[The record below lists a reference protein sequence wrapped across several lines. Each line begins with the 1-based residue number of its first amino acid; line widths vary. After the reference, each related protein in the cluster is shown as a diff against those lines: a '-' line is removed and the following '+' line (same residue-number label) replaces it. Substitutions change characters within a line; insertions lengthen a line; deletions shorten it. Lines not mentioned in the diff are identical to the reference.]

1 MITKKTY
8 QTPRNTVVQMQNVQP
23 LLLEGS
29 NNENLGKGGDFSPT
43 STPKNAREEV
53 QIIGS
58 SGW

>member
-8 QTPRNTVVQMQNVQP
+8 QTPRNTVVQMQGVQP

-29 NNENLGKGGDFSPT
+29 NNENI
-43 STPKNAREEV
+43 TPGEGFGPKKAREEV

-58 SGW
+58 YGW

>member
-8 QTPRNTVVQMQNVQP
+8 QTPRNTVVQMQSVQP

-29 NNENLGKGGDFSPT
+29 NNENVRKGGGFSPT
-43 STPKNAREEV
+43 SSNNAREEV
-53 QIIGS
+53 QIVGS